1 MKTGWRRKTLRNEV
15 VDFVHHWVPRIP
27 INQQQILRRIG
38 IGSSKFYD
46 WEQRYDQDNR
56 HNASLPRKWWL
67 ADWEKEAIVN
77 YYDQHPDEGYRSL
90 SYQMLDEEVVAVSPS
105 SVYRVLKNAGRL
117 KKWATTK
124 PSQKGKGF
132 QQPEKTHEHWHIDVS
147 YLNLS
152 GTFYYLCTVLDGYSR
167 YVVHWEIRKQ
177 MTEPDIE
184 IILQRAKEKIP
195 EAKPRII
202 SDNGPQFIAKNFK
215 EFIRISG
222 MTHVRTSPY
231 YPQSNGKLERWHGS
245 LKQECI
251 RPKTP
256 LDLADARNLVEQYV
270 THYNEH
276 RLHSA
281 IGYITPKDKLEG
293 REIIIFDRRK
303 RLLQQARERR
313 QTSNHSISC
322 IDYSQVSAL
331 MNT

>member
-1 MKTGWRRKTLRNEV
+1 MKTGWRRKELRNEV
-15 VDFVHHWVPRIP
+15 VDFVHGWVPRVP
-27 INQQQILRRIG
+27 INQREMLKQIG

-46 WEQRYDQDNR
+46 WEQRYGQDNR

-67 ADWEKEAIVN
+67 ADWEKDAIVK
-77 YYDQHPDEGYRSL
+77 YHDQHSDEGYRSL

-117 KKWATTK
+117 KKWATK

-132 QQPEKTHEHWHIDVS
+132 QQPEKPHQHWHIDIS

-167 YVVHWEIRKQ
+167 YVVHWEIREH

-202 SDNGPQFIAKNFK
+202 SDKGPQFIARNFK

-256 LDLADARNLVEQYV
+256 LDLADARNLVAQYV

-281 IGYITPKDKLEG
+281 IGYISPKDKLEG
-293 REIIIFDRRK
+293 RETIIFDRRK

-313 QTSNHSISC
+313 QASNHPISC
-322 IDYSQVSAL
+322 IDYSQVPVL
-331 MNT
+331 MDA